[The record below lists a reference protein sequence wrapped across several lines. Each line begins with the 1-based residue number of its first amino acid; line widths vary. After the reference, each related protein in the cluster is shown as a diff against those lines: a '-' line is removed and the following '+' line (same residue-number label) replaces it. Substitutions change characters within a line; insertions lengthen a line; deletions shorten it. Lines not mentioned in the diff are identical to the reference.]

1 MTLTGFWAVL
11 ACRDDGRH
19 GYGFDPERDALLG
32 VHGPVRRDRGPRG
45 SAIAD
50 FVPCW
55 ECIKFSR
62 SVGAAWVQRC
72 ECPEAGERSSR
83 YSIASNLGTFATDAA
98 QPEG

>member
-1 MTLTGFWAVL
+1 MMDVTATGLIQNGMLCSGCMVPSGAT
-11 ACRDDGRH
+11 A
-19 GYGFDPERDALLG
+19 
-32 VHGPVRRDRGPRG
+32 DRAG

-62 SVGAAWVQRC
+62 SVRAAWVQRC